1 MYKPLK
7 IALILAFAFSMA
19 VAAGCSVK
27 PGTNSNQSASSGG
40 PVEITFWHGMSGQ
53 LKDVLDQQ
61 VKEFNKSQDEV
72 KVVATA
78 QGTDYDTNQQK
89 ILAAIASGNPPDI
102 GQIEIHALPKFAAS
116 GAIAPLDSFMKKSK
130 DHQKSDFVQ
139 GILANTRYEGQ
150 TYGVPFNRSVP
161 MLYYNVDMFE
171 KAGISGPPAT
181 WQEVA
186 DDARKLADPGQK
198 VYGYEPVN
206 EWWFFESMVWS
217 NGGDILSPDN
227 KQATFDTEKAQ
238 AGMEIWRQL
247 KQDGVL
253 SVNSGTEAWSQTIS
267 DFTEGRTAMYTGSAG
282 DMGQI
287 EEGKPNFAWKAA
299 FIPKFDQYAVPTGGA
314 NAAIFSKDKAKQE
327 AAWKFISWFTSK
339 DQTILWSQKTGYLP
353 VMKSAIDD
361 PKMVKYFEENPNHKL
376 PVDQLEYAR
385 TAPEIPEYPQVLDDI
400 QEGMDQVMYSGKP
413 VAPSLKAAARKADE
427 ALSGSGS

>member
-1 MYKPLK
+1 MK
-7 IALILAFAFSMA
+7 IALVLALALMMA
-19 VAAGCSVK
+19 VAAGCSIK
-27 PGTNSNQSASSGG
+27 PGTDSSQSASSGG
-40 PVEITFWHGMSGQ
+40 AVEITFWHGMSGQ

-61 VKEFNKSQDEV
+61 VAEFNESQDEV

-89 ILAAIASGNPPDI
+89 ILAAIASDSPPDI
-102 GQIEIHALPKFAAS
+102 GQIEIHALPKFADS
-116 GAIAPLDSFMKKSK
+116 GAVVPLDSFMEKSK
-130 DHQKSDFVQ
+130 EHKRSDFVQ
-139 GILANTRYEGQ
+139 GILANTQYEGQ
-150 TYGVPFNRSVP
+150 TYGIPFNRSVP

-171 KAGISGPPAT
+171 NAGLSGPPVT

-186 DDARKLADPGQK
+186 DDARKLANPDRK
-198 VYGYEPVN
+198 IYGYEPVN

-217 NGGDILSPDN
+217 NDGDILSPDN
-227 KQATFDTEKAQ
+227 KHATFDTAEAQ
-238 AGMEIWRQL
+238 AGLEIWRNL

-253 SVNSGTEAWSQTIS
+253 SVTSGTEAWSQTIS

-287 EEGKPNFAWKAA
+287 EEGNPDFEWRAA
-299 FIPKFDQYAVPTGGA
+299 FVPKFDQYAVPTGGA
-314 NAAIFSKDKAKQE
+314 NAAIFSKDEAKQE

-361 PKMVKYFEENPNHKL
+361 PKMVKYFEENPNHEL
-376 PVDQLEYAR
+376 PVEQLKYAR
-385 TAPEIPEYPQVLDDI
+385 TAPEIPEYPQILDDI
-400 QEGMDQVMYSGKP
+400 QEGMDQIMYSGKP
-413 VAPSLKAAARKADE
+413 VAPSLKAAARKADKD
-427 ALSGSGS
+427 LSGSGS